1 MRAALALVVLALL
14 SSGCVT
20 LGRMEPLGEHAAA
33 AEPGASWYAPT
44 LDPAARWRVRYEVTD
59 AEGRLQACVVDA
71 PDAFRG
77 FRTDPFYAGLG
88 SGGCVPLGEG
98 NASSGALEADLPA
111 GEART
116 LALDCLG
123 GEACRATVR
132 VEGKGVRPVDRGF
145 LALGGVL
152 AVILAFRVAA
162 DRLDRARIR
171 DFVEARGGRVEDVSW
186 RPFGRGWFGE
196 KGERVYRVRFTDDAG
211 QRQEAAFKTS
221 LFSGV
226 WTDRLGPR

>member
-1 MRAALALVVLALL
+1 MRAALAAVVLALL
-14 SSGCVT
+14 STGC
-20 LGRMEPLGEHAAA
+20 LSRMEPLGEHAAA

-44 LDPAARWRVRYEVTD
+44 LDPAARWRVRYEVAD
-59 AEGRLQACVVDA
+59 AEGRLQACVVGM

-77 FRTDPFYAGLG
+77 FRTDPFYNGLG
-88 SGGCVPLGEG
+88 AGGCVPLGEG
-98 NASSGALEADLPA
+98 NASSGTLEAESPA

-123 GEACRATVR
+123 EEACRATVR
-132 VEGKGVRPVDRGF
+132 VMGEGVRPADRGF
-145 LALGGVL
+145 LWLGAVL

-171 DFVEARGGRVEDVSW
+171 DFVEARGGRVAAISW
-186 RPFGRGWFGE
+186 QPFGRGWFGE

-211 QRQEAAFKTS
+211 RAQEATFKTS
-221 LFSGV
+221 LWSGV
-226 WTDRLGPR
+226 WTDRLGEEP

>member
-1 MRAALALVVLALL
+1 MRAASALLALALL
-14 SSGCVT
+14 SSGCLA
-20 LGRMEPLGEHAAA
+20 LGRMESLGEHAAA
-33 AEPGASWYAPT
+33 AEPGASWYAPA

-59 AEGRLQACVVDA
+59 AEGRFQACVVGA

-88 SGGCVPLGEG
+88 SGECVPLGEG

-123 GEACRATVR
+123 AEACRATVR
-132 VEGKGVRPVDRGF
+132 VEGKGVRPAERGF
-145 LALGGVL
+145 LWLGAVL
-152 AVILAFRVAA
+152 AVLLAFRVAA

-171 DFVEARGGRVEDVSW
+171 DFVAARGGRVTDVAW
-186 RPFGRGWFGE
+186 QPFGRGWFGE

-211 QRQEAAFKTS
+211 LAQEATFKTS
-221 LFSGV
+221 LWSGV